1 MTAKPTESPAPTERI
16 PLMEDSRRLGGAAA
30 LLMAA
35 TFVVGF
41 AVFLGVLVPA
51 GYFDE
56 STDPVQRVAILA
68 EYHTIVSASYLISFV
83 LFGIFLVV
91 LVLALYD
98 RLKAGAPVPA
108 QWATAFG
115 LIWATL
121 VIASGLVA
129 NIGIGT
135 VVDIYGRDPAQA
147 GTVWSAVESVQLGL
161 GGGNE
166 IAGGVWV
173 LLISWAALRAR
184 ELPRVLNYLGV
195 VIGVSGLLTVVP
207 LLEVLGA
214 VEALGFVF
222 GMGLI
227 VWFVWLGIVLLGE
240 NQRAVAED
248 GGIPE

>member
-1 MTAKPTESPAPTERI
+1 MTAKTTEASAERI
-16 PLMEDSRRLGGAAA
+16 PLMDDPQRLGGAAA

-35 TFVVGF
+35 TFVAGF

-56 STDPVQRVAILA
+56 GLDPAQRVAILA
-68 EYHTIVSASYLISFV
+68 EYHAIVSASYLVSFV
-83 LFGIFLVV
+83 VFGVFLVV

-98 RLKAGAPVPA
+98 RLQAGAPVPA

-129 NIGIGT
+129 NLGIGT
-135 VVDIYGRDPAQA
+135 VVGIYGRDPAQA
-147 GTVWSAVESVQLGL
+147 GTVWSAVEAVQLGL

-173 LLISWAALRAR
+173 LLVSWAALRAR
-184 ELPRVLNYLGV
+184 ALPRTLNYLGV

-227 VWFVWLGIVLLGE
+227 VWFVWLGVVLLRGD
-240 NQRAVAED
+240 RSAVAED
-248 GGIPE
+248 GVIPE